1 MHAKKNIII
10 LLGNMISI
18 EGLLCYRYD
27 DGDNES
33 CVVVAFEEKANE
45 RINQRMERNRK
56 NALHPYFCD
65 LNFIVRLDITETSTT
80 NEN

>member
-33 CVVVAFEEKANE
+33 CVVVAFEEK
-45 RINQRMERNRK
+45 
-56 NALHPYFCD
+56 
-65 LNFIVRLDITETSTT
+65 T
-80 NEN
+80 NE